1 MREECTSFGA
11 CQLRAYKRNG
21 AEHAAVGIVVRAAKS
36 NQTDTRER
44 ERLKHTQGN
53 HTSHNY

>member
-44 ERLKHTQGN
+44 EREIKTHTGKSYQP
-53 HTSHNY
+53 